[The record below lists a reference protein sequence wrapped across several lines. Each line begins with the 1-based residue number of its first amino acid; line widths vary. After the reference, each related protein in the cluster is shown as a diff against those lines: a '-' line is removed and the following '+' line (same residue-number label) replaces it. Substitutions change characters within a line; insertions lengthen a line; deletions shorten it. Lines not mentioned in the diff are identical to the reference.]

1 MEDVDALFDQAYEP
15 PNGLATAF
23 IVVFCPAQIVG
34 LLALKVGVTLTVT
47 VDTAGTAGHP
57 FAV

>member
-1 MEDVDALFDQAYEP
+1 MP
-15 PNGLATAF
+15 PSGLATAF

-34 LLALKVGVTLTVT
+34 LLALKVGVTFTVT
-47 VDTAGTAGHP
+47 VEIAGTAGQP